1 MNKLEIIKNI
11 VDGIDD
17 MILYS
22 ENKKAVIAVED
33 IFNGLDDDEKN
44 IFENEKELE
53 KLVVEELNKQ
63 EYIIDTDD
71 NYEPGTLIVTK
82 NDEE

>member
-1 MNKLEIIKNI
+1 MDKLEIIKNI

-33 IFNGLDDDEKN
+33 IFNWLDDDEKN
-44 IFENEKELE
+44 IFENEEVLE
-53 KLVVEELNKQ
+53 KLVIEELNKQ

-71 NYEPGTLIVTK
+71 NYEQDTLIVTK
-82 NDEE
+82 NNEE